1 LPLRPAEALCFRTRE
16 VPGKEGIKAIPCR
29 ESHSKAYPSQESE
42 SDLVQGTVMLL
53 QEPSVGWIHRRR
65 SRVQDKMRSDEYG
78 TKRHFHAPDSNVPP
92 SNLQLWSLVMPG
104 HSQTGAD
111 TAISRRA

>member
-1 LPLRPAEALCFRTRE
+1 MLPLRPAEALCFRTRE

-65 SRVQDKMRSDEYG
+65 SRVEDKMRSDEHG
-78 TKRHFHAPDSNVPP
+78 TKRHFDAPDGHLSACGVRKQALQ
-92 SNLQLWSLVMPG
+92 NLV
-104 HSQTGAD
+104 D
-111 TAISRRA
+111 